1 MLSGEIPEAG
11 REAVSATQAARAAG
25 EALTPNDLLQ
35 MLYYMR
41 LQRAVEDRGVKLYYQ
56 GRIPGAYFT
65 GWGHEAIAVGATY
78 ALGPQDLLAPMHR
91 DLAAHVMRGIPLRRI
106 FAQFLD
112 REGGLTRGRDGNVHM
127 GDPRIGVFPHISHM
141 AASVPVA
148 AGMALACRQ
157 RSEARVVLTFFGDGA
172 TSTGAWHEGV
182 NLAAVLRLPV
192 VLVLENNQYAYS
204 TPLERQ
210 TAARAF
216 VDKASGYGIAGVAV
230 DGNDVLA
237 VYGAAREAVARARGG
252 GGPTLI
258 ECRTMRMRGHS
269 EADTFSYVPKA
280 LLAEWAPRD
289 PIALFERR
297 LQTDGHLPPEA
308 DRAMRERI
316 ATEVE
321 DALAWAEAS
330 PEPAPESVAEGVYAE
345 GGEA

>member
-1 MLSGEIPEAG
+1 VSSIQ
-11 REAVSATQAARAAG
+11 AVSATG
-25 EALTPNDLLQ
+25 ETLAPGDLLQ
-35 MLYYMR
+35 ILYYMR

-78 ALGPQDLLAPMHR
+78 ALGPQDLIAPMHR
-91 DLAAHVMRGIPLRRI
+91 DLAAYIMRGIPVRRV

-112 REGGLTRGRDGNVHM
+112 REGGLTRGRDGNIHM
-127 GDPRIGVFPHISHM
+127 GDPRLGIFPFISHM

-157 RSEARVVLTFFGDGA
+157 RGESRVVLTFFGDGA

-182 NLAAVLRLPV
+182 NFAAVFRLPV

-204 TPLERQ
+204 TPLDRQ

-216 VDKASGYGIAGVAV
+216 VDKAVGYGIAGVSA

-237 VYGAAREAVARARGG
+237 VYEAARTAVAHAREGH
-252 GGPTLI
+252 GPTLI
-258 ECRTMRMRGHS
+258 ECRTMRVRGHS
-269 EADTFSYVPKA
+269 EADKSSYVPKA
-280 LLAEWAPRD
+280 LLDEWTARD
-289 PIALFERR
+289 PIMLFERR
-297 LQTDGHLPPEA
+297 LREEGHLAPEA
-308 DRAMRERI
+308 DRGMQDRI
-316 ATEVE
+316 AAEIE
-321 DALAWAEAS
+321 EALAWAEAS

-345 GGEA
+345 DDGT

>member
-1 MLSGEIPEAG
+1 MGVI
-11 REAVSATQAARAAG
+11 RATPAMG
-25 EALTPNDLLQ
+25 EALGPRDLVQL
-35 MLYYMR
+35 LYYMR
-41 LQRAVEDRGVKLYYQ
+41 LQRAVEDRGIKLYYQ

-78 ALGPQDLLAPMHR
+78 ALGPQDLIAPMHR
-91 DLAAHVMRGIPLRRI
+91 DLAAYIMRGIPVRRV

-127 GDPRIGVFPHISHM
+127 GDPRLGILPFISHM

-157 RSEARVVLTFFGDGA
+157 RGEARVVLTFFGDGA

-182 NLAAVLRLPV
+182 NFAAVFRLPL

-204 TPLERQ
+204 TPLDRQ

-216 VDKASGYGIAGVAV
+216 VDKASGYGIPGVAL

-237 VYGAAREAVARARGG
+237 VYGAAREAVDRAREG

-258 ECRTMRMRGHS
+258 ECRTMRVRGHS
-269 EADTFSYVPKA
+269 EADKSTYVPPA
-280 LLAEWAPRD
+280 LLDEWAARD

-297 LQTDGHLPPEA
+297 LRAEGHLTPEA
-308 DRAMRERI
+308 DRSMQEQIVREI
-316 ATEVE
+316 DEG
-321 DALAWAEAS
+321 LAWAEAS
-330 PEPAPESVAEGVYAE
+330 PEPGPESLAEGVYA
-345 GGEA
+345 GEDER

>member
-1 MLSGEIPEAG
+1 MSSTPPT
-11 REAVSATQAARAAG
+11 SAAPAARAGQDPRRPPA
-25 EALTPNDLLQ
+25 ERCLDL
-35 MLYYMR
+35 LYYMR
-41 LQRAVEDRGVKLYYQ
+41 LQRAIEDRGIKLYYQ

-65 GWGHEAIAVGATY
+65 GWGHEAIAAGATG
-78 ALGPQDLLAPMHR
+78 ALGPTDLLAPMHR
-91 DLAAHVMRGIPLRRI
+91 DLAAYLMRGITVGEV

-112 REGGLTRGRDGNVHM
+112 REGGPTRGRDGNIHM
-127 GDPRIGVFPHISHM
+127 GDPRRGILPFISHM

-157 RSEARVVLTFFGDGA
+157 RGEDRVVLTFFGDGA

-182 NLAAVLRLPV
+182 NFAAVFRLPL

-204 TPLERQ
+204 TPLARQ

-216 VDKASGYGIAGVAV
+216 VDKAPGYGIAGVAV

-237 VYGAAREAVARARGG
+237 VYGAAREAVARARDG

-280 LLAEWAPRD
+280 LLDEWAARD
-289 PIALFERR
+289 PIALLEGR
-297 LQTDGHLPPEA
+297 LRTDGHLPPDAE
-308 DRAMRERI
+308 RALRERI
-316 ATEVE
+316 EAEVE

>member
-1 MLSGEIPEAG
+1 M
-11 REAVSATQAARAAG
+11 SATRTTPAAG
-25 EALTPNDLLQ
+25 ETLSPHDLGQ

-41 LQRAVEDRGVKLYYQ
+41 LQRAVEDRAVKLYYQ

-78 ALGPQDLLAPMHR
+78 ALGPRDLIAPMHR
-91 DLAAHVMRGIPLRRI
+91 DLAAYIMRGISVRRV

-112 REGGLTRGRDGNVHM
+112 REGGLTRGRDGNIHM
-127 GDPRIGVFPHISHM
+127 GDPRFGIFPFISHM

-157 RSEARVVLTFFGDGA
+157 RGEARVVLTFFGDGA

-182 NLAAVLRLPV
+182 NFAAVFRLPV

-204 TPLERQ
+204 TPLDRQ
-210 TAARAF
+210 TACQAF
-216 VDKASGYGIAGVAV
+216 VDKAVGYGIAGVAV

-237 VYGAAREAVARARGG
+237 VYGAARDAVGHAREGH
-252 GGPTLI
+252 GPTLI

-269 EADTFSYVPKA
+269 EADKYSYVPKA
-280 LLAEWAPRD
+280 LLDEWAARD

-297 LQTDGHLPPEA
+297 LQSEGHLTPDA
-308 DRAMRERI
+308 DRAMQERI
-316 ATEVE
+316 AAEIE
-321 DALAWAEAS
+321 EELAWAEAS
-330 PEPAPESVAEGVYAE
+330 PEPAPESVTEGVYAE
-345 GGEA
+345 DEGT